1 MARRRMIDPNMY
13 DSQDVSKLNIQQR
26 YLLIG
31 LVSMADDYGKGRA
44 LPAKI
49 RSFVFPYDDIPLSQ
63 IKDDLSVI
71 AKYINIEFYEI
82 DGSSFYRFKNW
93 KKWQRVDRP
102 QPSNIPDPKEY
113 FDECTN
119 NSKND
124 SKNDSANSSEN
135 DSGLKEFKR
144 KEFKRKEFK
153 RKEFKRKE
161 EKDPA
166 TFVAGSPAS
175 LTFFDDQET
184 QNTNKE
190 DFILK
195 ILNIFNEEFF
205 TSRGI
210 SYIGKQ
216 ARDRKHMSGVYRQF
230 MEVKKERGEFDLN
243 TETVLG
249 QLRIFFREAL
259 KIEDEWLYTKMSPAI
274 LESKFTEIRAI
285 SLSNYGKFNQ
295 PGISRGLY
303 ETINQQF

>member
-13 DSQDVSKLNIQQR
+13 DSQDVAKLNIQQR

-63 IKDDLSVI
+63 ISDDLSVI
-71 AKYINIEFYEI
+71 ARYINIEFYQI

-102 QPSNIPDPKEY
+102 QPSNIPDPEG
-113 FDECTN
+113 EISGCEN
-119 NSKND
+119 ESKND
-124 SKNDSANSSEN
+124 SKNDSENDSEN
-135 DSGLKEFKR
+135 NSGLKEK
-144 KEFKRKEFK
+144 KRKEFK

-166 TFVAGSPAS
+166 TFVAGTTPI
-175 LTFFDDQET
+175 LTIFDEQET
-184 QNTNKE
+184 PKSKKE
-190 DFILK
+190 DFILR
-195 ILNIFNEEFF
+195 ILNIFKDEFL
-205 TSRGI
+205 TSRGF

-216 ARDRKHMSGVYRQF
+216 ARDRKHMSGVYRQY
-230 MEVKKERGEFDLN
+230 MEVKKERGELN
-243 TETVLG
+243 LDTETVLE

-259 KIEDEWLYTKMSPAI
+259 KIDDEWLYTKMSPSI
-274 LESKFTEIRAI
+274 LESQFTEIRAI
-285 SLSNYGKFNQ
+285 SLSNYGNAKRSQ
-295 PGISRGLY
+295 PGISRSLY